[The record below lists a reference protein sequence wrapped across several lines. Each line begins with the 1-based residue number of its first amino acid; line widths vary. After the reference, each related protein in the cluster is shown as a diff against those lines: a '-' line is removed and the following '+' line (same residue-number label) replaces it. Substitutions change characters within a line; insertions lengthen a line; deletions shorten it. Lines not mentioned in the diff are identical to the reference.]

1 MKRIVQRTR
10 SRMKRRLRMKMMRMR
25 SIQMT
30 VEEGVIARVTSPHSI
45 QTEAAIV
52 EATPDQ
58 VLAEADTI
66 KEKQT

>member
-1 MKRIVQRTR
+1 
-10 SRMKRRLRMKMMRMR
+10 
-25 SIQMT
+25 MT
-30 VEEGVIARVTSPHSI
+30 VEEGVIARVTLPHSI

-52 EATPDQ
+52 EAILDQ